1 MNPSGSRSIDWKGNM
16 EDRINLLLTSYSIE
30 DLLEENDI
38 TDEAVVE
45 MLINRGLINLE
56 DYFDDD

>member
-1 MNPSGSRSIDWKGNM
+1 MNPSGSRSIDWKRNM